1 MIYYLKHNIH
11 KLNWTMIGNVLGMVL
26 IAQASLMV
34 LPVIVDLIYQEGL
47 YDSYLIV
54 IGICLVVG
62 YGLTR
67 KKSRTNS
74 YFAKDGMLAVGVAW
88 IVVSFFGGL
97 PFYLSGEIPSFV
109 DCFFEAV
116 SGFTTTGS
124 SILTEVENL
133 KHATLFW
140 RSFTHWIGGM
150 GILVF
155 ILALLPKSNDRDMH
169 IMRAEAP
176 GPTIGKLVPRMR
188 QSAMILYTMYM
199 GLTIIQVILLLI
211 GKMPLFDAL
220 CNTFGTAGT
229 GGFAIKNTSIGA
241 YNNAYYEV
249 IITVFMILFGVNF
262 NMYYFLLIKDF
273 KQVFKNEELRTY
285 LGIILFSIICIT
297 LNILSMYNFDVFKS
311 IRLAS
316 FQVGSIITTTGY
328 SSCDYSVWPQLSKMI
343 LFLLTVCGASAGSTG
358 GGVKVSRLLIIVKK
372 IKLDIQKLLHPQKV
386 EAITM
391 DGKVVDT
398 EVVNQIMAYFC
409 SFIIIVGV
417 LLFLVSFNNFDFETT
432 VTSVMTCIG
441 NVGPGFGLC
450 GPMGNFSMFSDFSK
464 IVLSFAMLIG
474 RLEIYPIIIF
484 LAPILNIR
492 SVSKNIHSRKKRRS
506 N

>member
-1 MIYYLKHNIH
+1 M
-11 KLNWTMIGNVLGMVL
+11 
-26 IAQASLMV
+26 
-34 LPVIVDLIYQEGL
+34 
-47 YDSYLIV
+47 
-54 IGICLVVG
+54 CL
-62 YGLTR
+62 
-67 KKSRTNS
+67 
-74 YFAKDGMLAVGVAW
+74 
-88 IVVSFFGGL
+88 
-97 PFYLSGEIPSFV
+97 
-109 DCFFEAV
+109 
-116 SGFTTTGS
+116 
-124 SILTEVENL
+124 
-133 KHATLFW
+133 
-140 RSFTHWIGGM
+140 
-150 GILVF
+150 
-155 ILALLPKSNDRDMH
+155 
-169 IMRAEAP
+169 
-176 GPTIGKLVPRMR
+176 
-188 QSAMILYTMYM
+188 
-199 GLTIIQVILLLI
+199 
-211 GKMPLFDAL
+211 
-220 CNTFGTAGT
+220 
-229 GGFAIKNTSIGA
+229 AIKNTSIGA

-249 IITVFMILFGVNF
+249 IITIFMILFGVNF

-328 SSCDYSVWPQLSKMI
+328 SSCDYSVWPQFSKMI

-441 NVGPGFGLC
+441 NVGPGVGLC

-484 LAPILNIR
+484 LAPLLNIR

>member
-1 MIYYLKHNIH
+1 
-11 KLNWTMIGNVLGMVL
+11 
-26 IAQASLMV
+26 
-34 LPVIVDLIYQEGL
+34 
-47 YDSYLIV
+47 
-54 IGICLVVG
+54 
-62 YGLTR
+62 
-67 KKSRTNS
+67 
-74 YFAKDGMLAVGVAW
+74 
-88 IVVSFFGGL
+88 
-97 PFYLSGEIPSFV
+97 
-109 DCFFEAV
+109 
-116 SGFTTTGS
+116 
-124 SILTEVENL
+124 
-133 KHATLFW
+133 
-140 RSFTHWIGGM
+140 
-150 GILVF
+150 
-155 ILALLPKSNDRDMH
+155 
-169 IMRAEAP
+169 MR
-176 GPTIGKLVPRMR
+176 IGKLVPRMR

-249 IITVFMILFGVNF
+249 IITIFMILFGVNF

-273 KQVFKNEELRTY
+273 IQVFKNEELRTY
-285 LGIILFSIICIT
+285 LGIILFSITCIT

-328 SSCDYSVWPQLSKMI
+328 SSCDYSVWPQFSKMI

>member
-1 MIYYLKHNIH
+1 
-11 KLNWTMIGNVLGMVL
+11 
-26 IAQASLMV
+26 
-34 LPVIVDLIYQEGL
+34 
-47 YDSYLIV
+47 
-54 IGICLVVG
+54 
-62 YGLTR
+62 
-67 KKSRTNS
+67 
-74 YFAKDGMLAVGVAW
+74 
-88 IVVSFFGGL
+88 
-97 PFYLSGEIPSFV
+97 
-109 DCFFEAV
+109 
-116 SGFTTTGS
+116 
-124 SILTEVENL
+124 
-133 KHATLFW
+133 
-140 RSFTHWIGGM
+140 M

-199 GLTIIQVILLLI
+199 GLTVIQVILLLI

-241 YNNAYYEV
+241 YHNSYYEI
-249 IITVFMILFGVNF
+249 IITIFMILFGVNF

-273 KQVFKNEELRTY
+273 KQVFKNEELRAY
-285 LGIILFSIICIT
+285 LGVIVFSIVCIT
-297 LNILSMYNFDVFKS
+297 LNILSMYNFDVLKS

-328 SSCDYSVWPQLSKMI
+328 SSCDYSVWPQFSKMI

-358 GGVKVSRLLIIVKK
+358 GGVKISRLLIIVKK

-391 DGKVVDT
+391 DGKVVDA

-409 SFIIIVGV
+409 CFIIIVGI

-432 VTSVMTCIG
+432 ITSVMTCIG

-484 LAPILNIR
+484 LSPVLGVR
-492 SVSKNIHSRKKRRS
+492 KVSKSFHTRNKRKI
-506 N
+506 

>member
-1 MIYYLKHNIH
+1 MIYDLKHNIH

-26 IAQASLMV
+26 IAQACLMV

-54 IGICLVVG
+54 IGICLVLG

-74 YFAKDGMLAVGVAW
+74 YFAKDGMLAVGIAW

-199 GLTIIQVILLLI
+199 GLTIIQVVLLLI

-249 IITVFMILFGVNF
+249 IITIFMILFGVNF

-285 LGIILFSIICIT
+285 LGIILFSITCIT

-328 SSCDYSVWPQLSKMI
+328 SSCDYS
-343 LFLLTVCGASAGSTG
+343 GSTG